1 MSASQRRRP
10 LGAASAA
17 RVPPPKS
24 TSLQVAIVRYRG
36 AERFGAASRSRTAA
50 VNSVR
55 RRLPGA
61 TVGPGPSG
69 GSVSWLVA
77 GCVLR
82 SAGDVTWLIGVSA
95 RSGEPA
101 ALHDQ
106 VLIADR
112 PVLKPAFEDLAGAC
126 GVACLRRQRRAGDVR
141 GHAMVWHSP
150 PRVILRRGLGEPD
163 IAGVAGELAAF
174 QRAADRVAV

>member
-1 MSASQRRRP
+1 MSAPCGAPGGRRSYSKGGRCTRP
-10 LGAASAA
+10 AAATGRKPRLVKCSKRAELFICSKPTARCHVGA
-17 RVPPPKS
+17 
-24 TSLQVAIVRYRG
+24 
-36 AERFGAASRSRTAA
+36 
-50 VNSVR
+50 
-55 RRLPGA
+55 
-61 TVGPGPSG
+61 GPIG

-82 SAGDVTWLIGVSA
+82 SAGDVAWLIGVSA

-106 VLIADR
+106 VFVADR

-141 GHAMVWHSP
+141 GHAMVWHGP
-150 PRVILRRGLGEPD
+150 PGVILRRGLGEPD

-174 QRAADRVAV
+174 ERAAD